1 MLSMN
6 VVAAKPASPRGA
18 GFAGVQP
25 AVRPAYGSATGA
37 GATSASRAPMFAASM
52 YLLLLGVMDVAGKL
66 KLREAQGND
75 RSLNGRV
82 GTASG
87 VQGTA
92 NGDRSEKP
100 R

>member
-1 MLSMN
+1 
-6 VVAAKPASPRGA
+6 
-18 GFAGVQP
+18 
-25 AVRPAYGSATGA
+25 
-37 GATSASRAPMFAASM
+37 
-52 YLLLLGVMDVAGKL
+52 MDVAGKL
-66 KLREAQGND
+66 KLRNAQGND

-100 R
+100 RSPGPRVERGPGQSRPGPSIAAAPCSLTGRANQEALRAAK